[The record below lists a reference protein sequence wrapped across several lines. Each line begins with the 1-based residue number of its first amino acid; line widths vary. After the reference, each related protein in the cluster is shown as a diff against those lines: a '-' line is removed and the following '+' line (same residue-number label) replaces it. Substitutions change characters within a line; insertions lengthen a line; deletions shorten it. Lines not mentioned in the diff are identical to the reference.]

1 MTQNRVIER
10 VNGWPGRLSRADHAQ
25 ECRAAKAGKPRAE
38 TDQQTEP
45 DGCQSPR
52 NCKVKEVRIRR
63 KRERNSP
70 RHAVGCRDDFG
81 KMFSLELFLSQNA
94 FECRGHFV
102 AQPFDSANPAVH
114 FAAELHHFVPLTLML
129 FRAVVAVALVFAKQV
144 KRNEVAFD
152 VVVFSR
158 QERVQRISIL
168 IVNYLDFLFLS
179 VRQIELLFDVLTLL
193 QPSRFISGAGNRSGL
208 FVNLH
213 PDSTF
218 QIRRHGIKD
227 GSERTLGEVQ
237 KRESGEFI

>member
-70 RHAVGCRDDFG
+70 RHAVGRRDDFG
-81 KMFSLELFLSQNA
+81 KMFSLELFLSQDA
-94 FECRGHFV
+94 FECGGHFGS
-102 AQPFDSANPAVH
+102 QPFDSVNPAVH
-114 FAAELHHFVPLTLML
+114 FTAELHHFVPLTLAL
-129 FRAVVAVALVFAKQV
+129 FRTVVAVAFIFVKQV
-144 KRNEVAFD
+144 KRNEIAFD
-152 VVVFSR
+152 VIVFSR

-168 IVNYLDFLFLS
+168 IVNYFDIFLLF
-179 VRQIELLFDVLTLL
+179 VRQLEIIFDVLTLFL
-193 QPSRFISGAGNRSGL
+193 PSLFISFTGDRTCL

-213 PDSTF
+213 PDFSF

-227 GSERTLGEVQ
+227 GSEGTFCEVQ